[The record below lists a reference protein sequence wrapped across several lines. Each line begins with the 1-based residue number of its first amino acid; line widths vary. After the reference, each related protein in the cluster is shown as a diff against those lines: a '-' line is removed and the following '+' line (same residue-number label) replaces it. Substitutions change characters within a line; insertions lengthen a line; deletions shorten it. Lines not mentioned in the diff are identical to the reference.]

1 MFSQR
6 MRNKLILPNPLYIE
20 FKLAIN
26 LEGRVRRGRSLKFED
41 EV

>member
-6 MRNKLILPNPLYIE
+6 MRNKLILPNPLYID

-26 LEGRVRRGRSLKFED
+26 LEGRGRGLKD
-41 EV
+41 LAKTR